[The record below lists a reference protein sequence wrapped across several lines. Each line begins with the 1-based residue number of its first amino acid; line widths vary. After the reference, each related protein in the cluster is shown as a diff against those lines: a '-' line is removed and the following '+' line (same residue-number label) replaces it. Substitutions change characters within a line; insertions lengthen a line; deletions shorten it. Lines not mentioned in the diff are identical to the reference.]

1 MNRVYRK
8 TLGLLFLALFIGL
21 ISSAINGYMSLL
33 MRDLVDISFK
43 PGRVGFTETALR
55 MVIFAVILF
64 FIQTLLSLAKG
75 YYRRKTNLNLKVH
88 YLQGVFH
95 KNINEFN
102 RESNAKYVSHITN
115 DINTIDMDYID
126 GIFELSLAVITFLVT
141 VIIVG
146 GLSIEILGIILLIT
160 VVMGVLSNALSK
172 PVKKL
177 FTERSA
183 LYEKYTGYI
192 SEVLNAFRIIRVN
205 NLYQRIERNFRDRS
219 THLQE
224 KSYHIEKTST
234 YIYAVQNFTI
244 NFTVLAVIS
253 ISVYYTILG
262 KLSFGG
268 VILILNSFQSLIG
281 PFQRASELF
290 PKIVSSRNLFRTLD
304 DSLSNQ
310 EVSRER
316 ISLDGFREE
325 ILLEGVSYAY
335 GDNRV
340 LEDVSLAIRKNGKYL
355 IVGPSGGGKSTL
367 LKLLRKYF
375 SPVNGIIRVDG
386 HDLSE
391 ITKESFF
398 RNISNVEQN
407 VFMFDDTLRNNLT
420 LYRDVEEERLSRA
433 IREAGLEDFVR
444 KLPSGLESVIE
455 DNGRNISGG
464 ERSRIAIARALLNQS
479 EILILDEAFQSLDY
493 ETAKAIERT
502 ILSLDHLTVLNVSH
516 IIIEENRNLYDQ
528 LLYVDNRKVSA
539 RKIQAAT

>member
-1 MNRVYRK
+1 MNRIYRK
-8 TLGLLFLALFIGL
+8 TFGLLILALFIGL
-21 ISSAINGYMSLL
+21 VGSAINGYMSLL

-55 MVIFAVILF
+55 MVVFAVVLF
-64 FIQTLLSLAKG
+64 LIQSLLSVAKG
-75 YYRRKTNLNLKVH
+75 YYRRKTNLNLKIH
-88 YLQGVFH
+88 YLKGVFE

-115 DINTIDMDYID
+115 DINTIDQDYID
-126 GIFELSLAVITFLVT
+126 GIFELALAVITFLVT

-146 GLSIEILGIILLIT
+146 GLNIEILGIILVIT
-160 VVMGVLSNALSK
+160 VAMGVLSNALSS

-177 FTERSA
+177 FTERSV

-205 NLYQRIERNFRDRS
+205 NLYDRIEKNFEDRS
-219 THLQE
+219 RHLQE

-234 YIYAVQNFTI
+234 YIYAMQNLTI
-244 NFTVLAVIS
+244 NFTVLAVIA
-253 ISVYYTILG
+253 ISVYYTIQG

-290 PKIVSSRNLFRTLD
+290 PKIVSSKNLFKTLD
-304 DSLSNQ
+304 QSLMNEEISK
-310 EVSRER
+310 EK
-316 ISLDGFREE
+316 ISLHGFREE
-325 ILLEGVSYAY
+325 ITLENVSYAY
-335 GDNRV
+335 GENRV
-340 LEDVSLAIRKNGKYL
+340 LEEVSLSLRKNGKYL

-375 SPVNGIIRVDG
+375 APGKGVIRVDG
-386 HDLSE
+386 HDLTE

-398 RNISNVEQN
+398 QNISNVEQN

-420 LYRDVEEERLSRA
+420 LYREVEEKRLELA
-433 IREAGLEDFVR
+433 IKEAGLQSFVE
-444 KLPSGLESVIE
+444 KLPAGLESVIE

-464 ERSRIAIARALLNQS
+464 ERSRIAIARALLNES
-479 EILILDEAFQSLDY
+479 DILILDEAFQSLDY

-502 ILSLDHLTVLNVSH
+502 ILSLGHLTVLNVSH
-516 IIIEENRNLYDQ
+516 IIIAENRSLYDQ
-528 LLYVDNRKVSA
+528 LLYVDNRKVTVKA
-539 RKIQAAT
+539 MET